1 MGLELRGD
9 GKTVP
14 RILQR
19 VGRAVVTA
27 AVSGAPSYQPALG
40 TNAATISSPAPAP
53 SCARTPR
60 HAPCFLS
67 RSFPAAR
74 EHKLH
79 RKCPVLVDLC
89 WLARQ
94 SQKRASRVFAP
105 VSLHR
110 QVFSLRVFVDPNS
123 PRP

>member
-19 VGRAVVTA
+19 VGRADVTA
-27 AVSGAPSYQPALG
+27 AAAA
-40 TNAATISSPAPAP
+40 AATISSPAPAP

-74 EHKLH
+74 EHRLH

-94 SQKRASRVFAP
+94 SRKRASRVFAP
-105 VSLHR
+105 VALLR